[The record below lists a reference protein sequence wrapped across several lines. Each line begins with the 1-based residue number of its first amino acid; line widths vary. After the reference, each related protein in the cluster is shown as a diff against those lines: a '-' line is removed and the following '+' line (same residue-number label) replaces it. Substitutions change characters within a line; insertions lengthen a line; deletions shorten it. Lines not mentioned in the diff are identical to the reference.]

1 MHRSHFCSRPASRVE
16 AEGRVLVD
24 SFICPE
30 AEVTSWSWG
39 IQPWLRSRSRSHGGH
54 PQGQQCSL
62 GHCQQEPGK
71 APVQASTYPASHQA
85 RLPHNVLGAL
95 LAFPG
100 LQDRDRPLERHA
112 AASGPHH
119 RCRQEAPRTGL
130 WGRHCHLPPCSAGET
145 DTRRNKITCLRS
157 ERRCWDFHVAP
168 RLGLSDPVSIRFRLS
183 PLLPGRPV
191 TGTSGGK
198 APTTLSSAPISEP
211 LSLLLTVPALPS
223 LLLTTLFPTGGQES
237 WC

>member
-1 MHRSHFCSRPASRVE
+1 MEATRKASSAPWATASRSQARHLFKHQPTLPHTRQGCRRLLGARSTV
-16 AEGRVLVD
+16 GL
-24 SFICPE
+24 
-30 AEVTSWSWG
+30 
-39 IQPWLRSRSRSHGGH
+39 PWLARPRQTLGKTCCCQWAPPQMQARSTSHI
-54 PQGQQCSL
+54 
-62 GHCQQEPGK
+62 
-71 APVQASTYPASHQA
+71 PVQS
-85 RLPHNVLGAL
+85 
-95 LAFPG
+95 
-100 LQDRDRPLERHA
+100 
-112 AASGPHH
+112 
-119 RCRQEAPRTGL
+119 RTGL

-145 DTRRNKITCLRS
+145 DTRRNKMTCLRL